1 MAFYKTLVNAV
12 VFGTVLSSAQPVKRT
27 SGQFDNAELITKL
40 KTDASRAEQFDD
52 LFLDGTE
59 LLSHKELKD
68 ATIFDFNKQ
77 YEVPGS
83 GTSSAVRRAAIYIK
97 DRF

>member
-1 MAFYKTLVNAV
+1 MAIYTTFIHALVLSA
-12 VFGTVLSSAQPVKRT
+12 VLSSAQPVKRT
-27 SGQFDNAELITKL
+27 SGQFDNAELIAKL

-59 LLSHKELKD
+59 LLSLKELKD
-68 ATIFDFNKQ
+68 ATIFDFNEQ

-83 GTSSAVRRAAIYIK
+83 GTSSAVRRAAVHIK
-97 DRF
+97 QRF